1 MPRFFSSDKDDDD
14 EKKDDSLSP
23 PTTEPPKGGR
33 RRRTSGVTYATP
45 PSMATSSSSSTNPA
59 GNSTD
64 AANKEPPQP
73 TGPMQSMD
81 FQAETRQLLDIVTNS
96 LYTDKEVFLRELVS
110 NASDALEKLRHVQ
123 STGQAVLSSPV
134 FADDDDD
141 DDDDETKD
149 EGLPLEIIISADS
162 EKGTLTITD
171 TGIGLTKE
179 EMIENLGTIAR
190 SGSKSFLNQLKQSG
204 EQGSA
209 YDASRGIIG
218 KFGVGFYSAFMVGEK
233 VEVRSRSAYESNAA
247 LKPAVWSSDGA
258 GTFHVADL
266 EDDAHERGTSIV
278 IHLKEEFAEFA
289 DRDRVELILKKYSNF
304 VNFPIWL
311 NGDIVNV
318 MEAVWAKDPKDVD
331 DETYSAFYK
340 FIANAFDEPID
351 KIHFRADAPI
361 DVKAL
366 FYIPSFHSEKYGMD
380 RMTPGVSLYSR
391 KVLIESK
398 SPDIVPDWMRFVKGV
413 VDSEDLPLSV
423 SREKAQD
430 SALIEKLRKVLT
442 RKFISHLTKMC
453 QKDPIKYKMEFY
465 KEFGFFL
472 KEGICRDFEFQD
484 SLAKILFY
492 ETSKGMR
499 GDLMSFDEYIARCK
513 PEQKEIYYLHAP
525 NRDMAVQSPYLEAFE
540 KAGIEVIFVFT
551 AVDEFVMA
559 NLEQYEGRK
568 IVGADK
574 ADIKLPTSA
583 TDDEDDNDK
592 DSSENPN
599 DLSETEIVDFCAWFR
614 VTLGDR
620 VKECKPTTRLGNSP
634 AVVTDAESGAMRRM
648 MRMVDTTE
656 GGRAGIPL
664 QKQIVEVNMKHPII
678 VGIHKIREKEPTL
691 ALVLAEQV
699 FDNCLIAAGLMDDGR
714 SMLPRLNDLLTTV
727 IKDAQAA
734 IANAGPDEAPKVDK
748 AEESNASGTEVE
760 DSEST
765 VSEGHDEHMD
775 ESVDKED
782 ADIGAE
788 TPSPQKV

>member
-1 MPRFFSSDKDDDD
+1 
-14 EKKDDSLSP
+14 
-23 PTTEPPKGGR
+23 
-33 RRRTSGVTYATP
+33 
-45 PSMATSSSSSTNPA
+45 
-59 GNSTD
+59 
-64 AANKEPPQP
+64 
-73 TGPMQSMD
+73 
-81 FQAETRQLLDIVTNS
+81 
-96 LYTDKEVFLRELVS
+96 
-110 NASDALEKLRHVQ
+110 
-123 STGQAVLSSPV
+123 
-134 FADDDDD
+134 
-141 DDDDETKD
+141 
-149 EGLPLEIIISADS
+149 
-162 EKGTLTITD
+162 
-171 TGIGLTKE
+171 
-179 EMIENLGTIAR
+179 
-190 SGSKSFLNQLKQSG
+190 
-204 EQGSA
+204 
-209 YDASRGIIG
+209 
-218 KFGVGFYSAFMVGEK
+218 
-233 VEVRSRSAYESNAA
+233 
-247 LKPAVWSSDGA
+247 
-258 GTFHVADL
+258 
-266 EDDAHERGTSIV
+266 
-278 IHLKEEFAEFA
+278 
-289 DRDRVELILKKYSNF
+289 
-304 VNFPIWL
+304 
-311 NGDIVNV
+311 
-318 MEAVWAKDPKDVD
+318 
-331 DETYSAFYK
+331 
-340 FIANAFDEPID
+340 
-351 KIHFRADAPI
+351 
-361 DVKAL
+361 
-366 FYIPSFHSEKYGMD
+366 
-380 RMTPGVSLYSR
+380 
-391 KVLIESK
+391 
-398 SPDIVPDWMRFVKGV
+398 
-413 VDSEDLPLSV
+413 
-423 SREKAQD
+423 
-430 SALIEKLRKVLT
+430 
-442 RKFISHLTKMC
+442 
-453 QKDPIKYKMEFY
+453 
-465 KEFGFFL
+465 
-472 KEGICRDFEFQD
+472 
-484 SLAKILFY
+484 
-492 ETSKGMR
+492 
-499 GDLMSFDEYIARCK
+499 
-513 PEQKEIYYLHAP
+513 
-525 NRDMAVQSPYLEAFE
+525 MAVQSPYLEAFE